1 MNFQESV
8 IHIDYARYSY
18 DYWYPRLFV
27 IYSKKLGA
35 LGTCLLKIGQFDG
48 HIHVFIGLANEPEL
62 GQSMCSSPI
71 ESGVELQRDST
82 K

>member
-1 MNFQESV
+1 M
-8 IHIDYARYSY
+8 
-18 DYWYPRLFV
+18 

-35 LGTCLLKIGQFDG
+35 LGTCLLKIGPFDG

-62 GQSMCSSPI
+62 GQSSPI